1 MDLLLDCWKPPEVLR
16 KYFPGLEIIQQK
28 IIQFNKFFQ
37 EVWLVLIILGV
48 QSGYCPSGEWTF
60 RVGIV
65 FFLEAEIDGGGQ
77 VFWPVSVRMRSWT
90 TA

>member
-16 KYFPGLEIIQQK
+16 KYFPGLEIIQQ
-28 IIQFNKFFQ
+28 IYQFNKFFQ
-37 EVWLVLIILGV
+37 EVWLALIILGV
-48 QSGYCPSGEWTF
+48 QSGYYPSVQSTF

-65 FFLEAEIDGGGQ
+65 FFLEAEIDAGGQ
-77 VFWPVSVRMRSWT
+77 VCWRVSVRMRSWT